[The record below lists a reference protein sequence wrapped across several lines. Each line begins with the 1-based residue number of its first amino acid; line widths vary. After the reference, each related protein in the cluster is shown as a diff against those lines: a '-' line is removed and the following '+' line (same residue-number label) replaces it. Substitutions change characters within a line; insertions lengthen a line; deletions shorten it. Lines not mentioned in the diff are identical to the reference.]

1 MNRQNQLE
9 LIITKEQAIN
19 KQTETLKTLV
29 HNIEEY
35 RSFNNVFISSLRT
48 FKEIKSNINLKSN
61 QYGFISGSELEIEI
75 YNKIQT
81 VENNAIKFINDRM
94 NYFKEKSEKVVIS
107 NKEVARE
114 YKYVQQIIDDYIKLL
129 LYIE

>member
-19 KQTETLKTLV
+19 KQMKTLKTLI

-35 RSFNNVFISSLRT
+35 RNFNNVFISSLRT

-81 VENNAIKFINDRM
+81 VENNAINFINDRM